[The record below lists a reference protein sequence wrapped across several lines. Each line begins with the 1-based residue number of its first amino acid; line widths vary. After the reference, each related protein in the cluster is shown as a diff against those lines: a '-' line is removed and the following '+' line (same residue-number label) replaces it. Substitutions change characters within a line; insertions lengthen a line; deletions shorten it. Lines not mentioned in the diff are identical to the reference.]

1 MKSDWLK
8 GATGAQEKEDRRE
21 LVATAKPTLRVLKKV
36 LEQVLQEKQA
46 AAAGTKSYESASWP
60 YLQAD
65 HLGEQRALL
74 YVIDLLTLDQE
85 A

>member
-1 MKSDWLK
+1 MNSDWMK
-8 GATGAQEKEDRRE
+8 GASPQEKEDRRE
-21 LVATAKPTLRVLKKV
+21 LVSTAKPTLRVLKKV
-36 LEQVLQEKQA
+36 LELKLKEKQDLA
-46 AAAGTKSYESASWP
+46 ASGKDYASPSWP

-65 HLGEQRALL
+65 HLGEQRALQ